1 MVEKGVL
8 TIESIKSQPTGNQVA
23 CRGITI
29 PKILNEATGVE
40 SMWGTGFNDHTWG
53 NISCSYTKQAL
64 KLDDIKKSY
73 IDAIIREAQAY
84 MQRPRVSHYHDRAG
98 SSNGEEHDEHKFLVD
113 GLSSDLDERDD
124 ECKLSSSFNFFPF
137 QLMLV
142 FRNVHRRVCI

>member
-29 PKILNEATGVE
+29 PKVLNEATGVE
-40 SMWGTGFNDHTWG
+40 STWGTGFNDHTWG
-53 NISCSYTKQAL
+53 NISRSYAKQAS
-64 KLDDIKKSY
+64 KLDDMKKSY

-84 MQRPRVSHYHDRAG
+84 MQRPRVSHYRDRAG
-98 SSNGEEHDEHKFLVD
+98 GSNGEERDEREFLVD
-113 GLSSDLDERDD
+113 GLSSDSDERDD

-137 QLMLV
+137 QLTLV
-142 FRNVHRRVCI
+142 FRNVHRRVYI